1 VAERRTGLLMD
12 WGGVL
17 TTDLFAAF
25 GAFCAAE
32 GLAPD
37 AIRELFARDPAGRE
51 LLADFECGRLA
62 DEDFEQRLGALLGV
76 AGSGLIARLFGAA
89 GANHELLDAVAG
101 YRAAGVRTGLLS
113 NSWGPTSY
121 PADQL
126 QRLFDVLV
134 ISGEHGVR
142 KPEPAIYA
150 LAIERMGLPAEQLV
164 FVDDLRGNL
173 KPARALGVHTIHHA
187 DTATT
192 LAELCQVLGEAP
204 AATPPPAASR

>member
-1 VAERRTGLLMD
+1 VADRRTGLLMD

-17 TTDLFAAF
+17 TTDLFEAF
-25 GAFCAAE
+25 ATFCDAE

-37 AIRELFARDPAGRE
+37 AIRDLFARDPAGRE
-51 LLADFECGRLA
+51 LLADFECGRLL

-76 AGSGLIARLFGAA
+76 GHAGLIARLFGAA

-101 YRAAGVRTGLLS
+101 YRKAGVRTGLLS

-126 QRLFDVLV
+126 PRLFDVLV
-134 ISGEHGVR
+134 ISGEQGIR

-150 LAIERMGLPAEQLV
+150 LAIERMGRPADQLV

-173 KPARALGVHTIHHA
+173 KPARALGVHTIHHV

-192 LAELCQVLGEAP
+192 LAELREVLGEPAVSP
-204 AATPPPAASR
+204 AAPR